1 MVLPFK
7 LVSDPNN
14 SQRRIP
20 VFAGDDRDVIFRN
33 SHPVITESPGLSA
46 STNLNDKWNT
56 LEDFENRDVTVTNAL
71 ERGDFGDDNKVAARK
86 SLRNY

>member
-1 MVLPFK
+1 MLPFK

-20 VFAGDDRDVIFRN
+20 VFAGDDCDVIFRN
-33 SHPVITESPGLSA
+33 SHPVITESPGLSS
-46 STNLNDKWNT
+46 STNLNDKWST

>member
-7 LVSDPNN
+7 LVTDPNN

-20 VFAGDDRDVIFRN
+20 VFEGDDRDVIFRN
-33 SHPVITESPGLSA
+33 SRPVITESPGLSA
-46 STNLNDKWNT
+46 STNLNNKWST
-56 LEDFENRDVTVTNAL
+56 LIDYKNRDVTVTNAL
-71 ERGDFGDDNKVAARK
+71 KRGDFDDDNKVAARK